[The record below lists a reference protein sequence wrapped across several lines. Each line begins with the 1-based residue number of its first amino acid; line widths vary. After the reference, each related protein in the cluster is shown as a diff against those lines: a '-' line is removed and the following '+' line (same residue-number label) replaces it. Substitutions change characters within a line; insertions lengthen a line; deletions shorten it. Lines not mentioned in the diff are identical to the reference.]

1 VSGFARVTA
10 SSAAKCLRNNGQ
22 ALRLSRRRLQS
33 QRSIFP
39 APAEAAVE
47 VKSYPTM
54 RRGRTMSLPR
64 VNVVA
69 ATPRLLVGGRWKIY
83 TLVNALNRV
92 TSPACQLLSPY
103 AGINGG
109 SDDPNVAHAVTNF
122 ESEQHLAC
130 RHSV

>member
-1 VSGFARVTA
+1 
-10 SSAAKCLRNNGQ
+10 
-22 ALRLSRRRLQS
+22 
-33 QRSIFP
+33 
-39 APAEAAVE
+39 VE

-54 RRGRTMSLPR
+54 RRGRTMSLPI

-69 ATPRLLVGGRWKIY
+69 ATPRSLFGGRWKIY
-83 TLVNALNRV
+83 IPVKALDQV

-109 SDDPNVAHAVTNF
+109 SDDPNVAHAVANF
-122 ESEQHLAC
+122 ESEQYLAC